1 MAVEINIPPI
11 LQALVNGV
19 SRINVSGATIG
30 ECFKE
35 MLQQYP
41 ALKPKLYD
49 KNGNLPKGISIF
61 LNGVSAYPSPLS
73 KTVHDGDKIYISH
86 IVLGG

>member
-1 MAVEINIPPI
+1 MAVEIIIPPV

-19 SRINVSGATIG
+19 NRIDVSGATID

-35 MLQQYP
+35 MVQKYP
-41 ALKPKLYD
+41 ALKQKLYD
-49 KNGNLPKGISIF
+49 KHGKLPKGISIF
-61 LNGVSAYPSPLS
+61 LNGVSAYPKPLS
-73 KTVHDGDKIYISH
+73 KPVRDGDKIHISH